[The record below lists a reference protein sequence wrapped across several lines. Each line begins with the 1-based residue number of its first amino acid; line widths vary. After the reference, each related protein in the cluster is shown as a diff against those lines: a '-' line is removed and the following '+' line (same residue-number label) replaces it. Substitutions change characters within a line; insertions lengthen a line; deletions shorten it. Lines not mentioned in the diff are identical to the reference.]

1 MRVLMLPLAMVPVV
15 LVSVAAAQE
24 CDRTDET
31 QGGMT
36 ICASA
41 DFTASDSQLNAAYG
55 EIMRRLADDQDGRKR
70 LQAAQRAW
78 VSFRD
83 GECAFQTAM
92 TTGGSIHPML
102 VAQCRTALTDERTK
116 QLDAYLAC
124 AEGDMT
130 CPVPAP

>member
-1 MRVLMLPLAMVPVV
+1 MRRSILPLVLVP
-15 LVSVAAAQE
+15 LVSVSAAAAQD
-24 CDRTDET
+24 CDRKDET
-31 QGGMT
+31 QSGMT

-41 DFTASDSQLNAAYG
+41 DFAASDRQLNATYG
-55 EIMRRLADDQDGRKR
+55 EIMKRLADDQAGRKR

-83 GECAFQTAM
+83 AECEFQTAM
-92 TTGGSIHPML
+92 TIGGSIHPML
-102 VAQCRTALTDERTK
+102 VAQCRTELTDGRTK